1 MKLAPVTVLAEPL
14 WGGFSNCGA
23 TKEMVFSRFTI
34 LELTRGGVL
43 TRGEAVD
50 IHFSGDI
57 FILKNRLYQPTRTQ
71 RCERSSFSP

>member
-14 WGGFSNCGA
+14 WGGFPNCGA
-23 TKEMVFSRFTI
+23 TKEIIFRRFMI
-34 LELTRGGVL
+34 PELTRGGVL
-43 TRGEAVD
+43 MGGEAVD